1 MSTLITNWVSFDT
14 LSGTRHRISEELIN
28 LDASRLEHPDD
39 PPHERYIVLNDGRQ
53 YVARNIRLERQEEL
67 MPLNPGLHQRGRA

>member
-28 LDASRLEHPDD
+28 LDASCLEYPDA

-53 YVARNIRLERQEEL
+53 YIARNIRLERQEEPVL
-67 MPLNPGLHQRGRA
+67 SIQKGRRGGV

>member
-28 LDASRLEHPDD
+28 LDASYLEYPDA
-39 PPHERYIVLNDGRQ
+39 PPHERCIVLNDGRQ
-53 YVARNIRLERQEEL
+53 YVASNIRLERQEEPVL
-67 MPLNPGLHQRGRA
+67 SIQKRRRNGA